1 MRTLE
6 VSFRR
11 SFYYN
16 EIKVL
21 VLLFRV
27 VRSNCGHR
35 EAERKKEMTE
45 NQKIID
51 FLNELK
57 SAAPAPGGGA
67 VAALTG
73 AQGAALIMMV
83 ANLTVGK
90 KKYEEYEELNQQT
103 LKEAQEVLTKLIQG
117 IDEDKEAFTGVSD
130 AYALPKSTDEEKA
143 ARKAAIAEASVAAGL
158 APLNACRAALA
169 GLHLTKE
176 MLGKSNKQLVSDLY
190 VAALNLNACIQAAKM
205 NVVANTP
212 ALTDRKQAEE
222 WNREIASIVE
232 EANTLT
238 GEILK
243 DA

>member
-1 MRTLE
+1 
-6 VSFRR
+6 
-11 SFYYN
+11 
-16 EIKVL
+16 
-21 VLLFRV
+21 
-27 VRSNCGHR
+27 
-35 EAERKKEMTE
+35 MTE

-143 ARKAAIAEASVAAGL
+143 ARKAAIAAGL

-176 MLGKSNKQLVSDLY
+176 MIGKSNKQLVSDLY

-232 EANTLT
+232 EANKLT

>member
-1 MRTLE
+1 M
-6 VSFRR
+6 
-11 SFYYN
+11 
-16 EIKVL
+16 
-21 VLLFRV
+21 
-27 VRSNCGHR
+27 
-35 EAERKKEMTE
+35 
-45 NQKIID
+45 
-51 FLNELK
+51 
-57 SAAPAPGGGA
+57 
-67 VAALTG
+67 
-73 AQGAALIMMV
+73 
-83 ANLTVGK
+83 
-90 KKYEEYEELNQQT
+90 
-103 LKEAQEVLTKLIQG
+103 IQG

>member
-1 MRTLE
+1 VSVRTAG
-6 VSFRR
+6 SG
-11 SFYYN
+11 
-16 EIKVL
+16 KQK
-21 VLLFRV
+21 
-27 VRSNCGHR
+27 G
-35 EAERKKEMTE
+35 KKEMTE

-176 MLGKSNKQLVSDLY
+176 MIGKSNKQLVSDLY